1 MTGNTASTPLPA
13 GPIRKLKVTTK
24 PTSKATILARITK
37 SYQGRVVGGM
47 RTRRNG
53 STIKRQ
59 SAKTT
64 RLRTNADHAVQW
76 TGPSTKAAASHTANA
91 RDMLIHIE
99 RRCAIR
105 TYTVT

>member
-24 PTSKATILARITK
+24 PTSKATILARIPK

-53 STIKRQ
+53 TIKRQ
-59 SAKTT
+59 SAKTA

-91 RDMLIHIE
+91 RDMLIHID
-99 RRCAIR
+99 RRGAIK
-105 TYTVT
+105 TYTLT